1 VLHSTLG
8 EHIMLQVI
16 LHNFASV
23 TFTKHQYPIH

>member
-1 VLHSTLG
+1 
-8 EHIMLQVI
+8 MLQVI